1 MAGCRRIVSYA
12 NDLAGLLYPIV
23 APDAT
28 PPAPDVVADRLHSAA
43 IHLLRRL
50 RHEDAAS
57 GLSPARLSALS
68 VLVFG
73 GPCTLGDLARAEG
86 VRPPTMTRLV
96 QGLERDGLVERA
108 PDLGDRRLVRLRA
121 TADGARILQE
131 GRRRR
136 VARLAAALATL
147 DDAERA
153 RLADAVDLLERVLTR
168 APC

>member
-1 MAGCRRIVSYA
+1 MCLDKVVSVA
-12 NDLAGLLYPIV
+12 NDWAALLYPIV
-23 APDAT
+23 TRAAT
-28 PPAPDVVADRLHSAA
+28 PPAPDIVAERLHSAA

-50 RHEDAAS
+50 RREDSAS

-86 VRPPTMTRLV
+86 VRPPTMTRLA
-96 QGLERDGLVERA
+96 QGLEREGLVERA
-108 PDLGDRRLVRLRA
+108 PDPADRRLVRLRA
-121 TADGARILQE
+121 TAAGEQVLRE

-136 VARLAAALATL
+136 VARLAAALAAL
-147 DDAERA
+147 DDAELA
-153 RLADAVDLLERVLTR
+153 RLADAADVLERVLDA

>member
-1 MAGCRRIVSYA
+1 M
-12 NDLAGLLYPIV
+12 DL
-23 APDAT
+23 DAT
-28 PPAPDVVADRLHSAA
+28 PPAPDDVANRLHSAA

-57 GLSPARLSALS
+57 GLTPARLSALS

-108 PDLGDRRLVRLRA
+108 PDPADRRLVRLRA
-121 TADGARILQE
+121 TADGERVLRE

-147 DDAERA
+147 AVEDRA
-153 RLADAVDLLERVLTR
+153 RLSDAVELLERLLDR